1 MVFHSLKICLFNLRY
16 FFYVNVHIEIALGI
30 IFIMTQSNKSRPHK
44 ITGLPSCW
52 FCFAGIVNRAEAPFS
67 ASLVTLALCTKT
79 IYQDY
84 NSIWKCLCIPLMQ
97 LVINLTSGSLPTY
110 KLKLQGMV
118 AMVHVETIGLG
129 QIFIEDCK
137 PFCKDREREI
147 LYIYIYDI
155 CSFLTFTTQAGWQ
168 SSYFL
173 NSHLPL
179 PPPHNPFSV
188 TSPHCYQYGA
198 NDTRHRHLQRSI
210 MISRW
215 SCQKSTVGLK
225 KKKSVCF
232 LMESIIIEKY
242 VSIEPRAMHWVDH
255 CVCLLEIF
263 KKAKRKEKK
272 NVFVSSP

>member
-1 MVFHSLKICLFNLRY
+1 MFTLKLLF
-16 FFYVNVHIEIALGI
+16 GI

-52 FCFAGIVNRAEAPFS
+52 FYFAGIVNRAETPFS

-84 NSIWKCLCIPLMQ
+84 NNISKCLCIPFMQ

-118 AMVHVETIGLG
+118 ALVHVETIGLG

-137 PFCKDREREI
+137 PFFFFCKDREREI

-155 CSFLTFTTQAGWQ
+155 CSFLTFTTWAGWQ

-173 NSHLPL
+173 NSHPH
-179 PPPHNPFSV
+179 PPHPPTTPPHNLF
-188 TSPHCYQYGA
+188 Q
-198 NDTRHRHLQRSI
+198 
-210 MISRW
+210 
-215 SCQKSTVGLK
+215 
-225 KKKSVCF
+225 
-232 LMESIIIEKY
+232 
-242 VSIEPRAMHWVDH
+242 
-255 CVCLLEIF
+255 
-263 KKAKRKEKK
+263 
-272 NVFVSSP
+272 